1 MIAQEILDHDPSNTF
16 YRRQLAVELGNVG
29 NTMLDM
35 NDKTGALDSF
45 RQALAIY
52 GSMVAAD
59 PNDADIRKNSA
70 VGYRNV
76 ATALGTGNRIEAVNN
91 FHKALQIFAAL
102 VAKGAANA
110 DYRRQWATTYLLLSR
125 SQSQANDL
133 NSAVYSALQGIRIDE
148 TLVAS
153 SPTNAGARNTLAQLD
168 SQLGASYAGL
178 ATKSG
183 AGKQNAQWQ
192 AAKTAYQK
200 SLEIYQD
207 MKNKG
212 TLKGADARKP
222 EELAREIAKCDAST
236 LRRW

>member
-102 VAKGAANA
+102 VAKDAAK
-110 DYRRQWATTYLLLSR
+110 RRLS
-125 SQSQANDL
+125 APMGHDL
-133 NSAVYSALQGIRIDE
+133 P
-148 TLVAS
+148 VAEPVAIAS
-153 SPTNAGARNTLAQLD
+153 ERFEQRGRQRASGHQDRRNTGCVFANKRGRAQH
-168 SQLGASYAGL
+168 
-178 ATKSG
+178 
-183 AGKQNAQWQ
+183 
-192 AAKTAYQK
+192 
-200 SLEIYQD
+200 
-207 MKNKG
+207 
-212 TLKGADARKP
+212 ARAVGFP
-222 EELAREIAKCDAST
+222 TGCV
-236 LRRW
+236 LRRACNEVRRGQAERTVAGSKNRISKESGNLSGHEEQRNTQGRRCP

>member
-91 FHKALQIFAAL
+91 FHKALQIL
-102 VAKGAANA
+102 PRWWRRTPPTPIIGANGP
-110 DYRRQWATTYLLLSR
+110 R
-125 SQSQANDL
+125 
-133 NSAVYSALQGIRIDE
+133 
-148 TLVAS
+148 
-153 SPTNAGARNTLAQLD
+153 PT
-168 SQLGASYAGL
+168 
-178 ATKSG
+178 
-183 AGKQNAQWQ
+183 
-192 AAKTAYQK
+192 
-200 SLEIYQD
+200 
-207 MKNKG
+207 
-212 TLKGADARKP
+212 
-222 EELAREIAKCDAST
+222 CC
-236 LRRW
+236 